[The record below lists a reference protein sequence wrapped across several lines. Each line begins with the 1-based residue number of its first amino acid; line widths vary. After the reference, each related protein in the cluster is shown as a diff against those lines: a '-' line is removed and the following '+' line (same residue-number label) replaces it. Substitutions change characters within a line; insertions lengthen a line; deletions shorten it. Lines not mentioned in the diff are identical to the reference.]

1 MDNNKFEGHRPL
13 IEYPSRHYA
22 TKYDLQYYNF
32 EEPKETDLYDLYR
45 GIPVTKKISPYI
57 FGIKARPEEF
67 TKYDF
72 LDLPDSPAF
81 VIHDRVLKIFQEMC
95 PDDFQRFDMVIK
107 NLDPKDP
114 PFENKEFHIINVTHR
129 IKALDLEKSIYE
141 IDKDHI
147 FWLDKRVFKDEDCWE
162 GHLLARE
169 DLESSILFHP
179 KLAKKFRRSKGIQ
192 FLSDSEA
199 PC

>member
-1 MDNNKFEGHRPL
+1 MEKNKFEGHKPL
-13 IEYPSRHYA
+13 IQWK
-22 TKYDLQYYNF
+22 KYKNDKFILKFSNLKNQKTSDLIDFVMSNII
-32 EEPKETDLYDLYR
+32 ENDK
-45 GIPVTKKISPYI
+45 SPYI
-57 FGIKARPEEF
+57 FDINVQPNEF
-67 TKYDF
+67 EDYDF
-72 LDLPDSPAF
+72 LPTYDGPAF

-141 IDKDHI
+141 IDKDHM
-147 FWLDKRVFKDEDCWE
+147 FWLDKRVFKDEDCWD

-169 DLESSILFHP
+169 ELESSILFHP

>member
-1 MDNNKFEGHRPL
+1 MEKDKFEGHKPL

-45 GIPVTKKISPYI
+45 GMPVTTKIPLYV
-57 FGIKARPEEF
+57 FGIKAQPKEF
-67 TKYDF
+67 KKYDF
-72 LDLPDSPAF
+72 LDLPDGPAF

-95 PDDFQRFDMVIK
+95 PDDFQRFDMIIK
-107 NLDPKDP
+107 NLDSKDP
-114 PFENKEFHIINVTHR
+114 PFENKEFHIINVTNR
-129 IKALDLEKSIYE
+129 IKALDMEKSEFHKSPNGIL
-141 IDKDHI
+141 
-147 FWLDKRVFKDEDCWE
+147 FPTKRIFKDEDCWE
-162 GHLLARE
+162 GNLLARE
-169 DLESSILFHP
+169 ELESCILFHP